1 MKLEKMIHSEEQER
15 GVEAIVGGTKD
26 QSSLLQQQ
34 LRLLGKTLWQE
45 IEIEGENKSEP
56 HKRLGGETAF
66 PYNQQL
72 WRIEQRVERRLGS
85 PCWKKWNGSLAFH
98 LFCFCLHRAIGCF
111 HLCAVWNMEQW
122 NCPRSHRICS
132 EESALK
138 CNCKDMVCRQQHRHS
153 PPQKVQMEY
162 LHFHEQP
169 NIQIRTS
176 FFCNFKFL
184 LVGCWT
190 QI

>member
-26 QSSLLQQQ
+26 QSSLLQQQQ

-72 WRIEQRVERRLGS
+72 WRIEQRVERRQGG
-85 PCWKKWNGSLAFH
+85 PC
-98 LFCFCLHRAIGCF
+98 
-111 HLCAVWNMEQW
+111 
-122 NCPRSHRICS
+122 
-132 EESALK
+132 
-138 CNCKDMVCRQQHRHS
+138 
-153 PPQKVQMEY
+153 
-162 LHFHEQP
+162 
-169 NIQIRTS
+169 
-176 FFCNFKFL
+176 
-184 LVGCWT
+184 
-190 QI
+190 

>member
-1 MKLEKMIHSEEQER
+1 MKLEKMIHSEELER

-72 WRIEQRVERRLGS
+72 WRREQRVERIRGKRRESMLKEMEWVTCVSPILFLFAPCNWMFSSLCRLKYGAMELS
-85 PCWKKWNGSLAFH
+85 QITSH
-98 LFCFCLHRAIGCF
+98 LF
-111 HLCAVWNMEQW
+111 
-122 NCPRSHRICS
+122 
-132 EESALK
+132 
-138 CNCKDMVCRQQHRHS
+138 
-153 PPQKVQMEY
+153 
-162 LHFHEQP
+162 
-169 NIQIRTS
+169 
-176 FFCNFKFL
+176 
-184 LVGCWT
+184 
-190 QI
+190 

>member
-72 WRIEQRVERRLGS
+72 WRREQRVERRRGKRRKSMLN
-85 PCWKKWNGSLAFH
+85 KNGMGHLRFTYFVFVCTVQLDVFIFVPFEIWSNGIVPDHIAFV
-98 LFCFCLHRAIGCF
+98 LRRVL
-111 HLCAVWNMEQW
+111 
-122 NCPRSHRICS
+122 
-132 EESALK
+132 
-138 CNCKDMVCRQQHRHS
+138 
-153 PPQKVQMEY
+153 
-162 LHFHEQP
+162 
-169 NIQIRTS
+169 
-176 FFCNFKFL
+176 
-184 LVGCWT
+184 
-190 QI
+190 